1 MTAMSLIAH
10 VGVLALLLVD
20 LALGGQIVSRYLGR
34 YPTIAFEFAI
44 ILGYVLFVLQWLPWR
59 RPDGR

>member
-1 MTAMSLIAH
+1 MSPITH
-10 VGVLALLLVD
+10 VTVLGLLLVD

-34 YPTIAFEFAI
+34 YPTMAFEFAI

-59 RPDGR
+59 RGGGA